1 MQSTTTTKTA
11 RQRRGPIA
19 ILLLCLTLVAMLGLP
34 APVAADEPPP
44 AQTEVERLFDI
55 ARQYVGA
62 RFVLGATGPS
72 QFDCSGFVFAV
83 FREAGLLD
91 RIGGK
96 RRTAAGYHRWFAASG
111 LASGPSTTLS
121 EALPGDLLIWGRDKH
136 TGIYIG
142 NNWAISAL
150 INPYGVTEHKVLR
163 WIPARVTA
171 ILHVSL
177 VR

>member
-1 MQSTTTTKTA
+1 MQSATTTA
-11 RQRRGPIA
+11 RQRRWPA
-19 ILLLCLTLVAMLGLP
+19 SILLLCLTLVTMLGLP
-34 APVAADEPPP
+34 APVAADGPPVT
-44 AQTEVERLFDI
+44 QTEVERLLDI
-55 ARQYVGA
+55 AHQQTDA
-62 RFVLGATGPS
+62 RWVFGATGPS
-72 QFDCSGFVFAV
+72 QFDCSGFVFYV

-121 EALPGDLLIWGRDKH
+121 EALPGDVLIWGRDKH
-136 TGIYIG
+136 TGIYLG
-142 NNWAISAL
+142 DGWAISAL
-150 INPYGVTEHKVLR
+150 INPYGVTVHRVLR

-177 VR
+177 ER